1 MWWPFDRFADY
12 EYEKSKK
19 IKMISI
25 ISQLCARPKQ
35 AQWTKLTSHVTDK
48 SHLRHAAEG
57 IIKWPQCV
65 LDINYYVG
73 WIFGWKHKLD
83 VTFSNIV
90 ATLWRIALE
99 DDMCYLKTVPWT
111 EYIEYLK
118 DIPKPSL
125 KPKFVL
131 KEKLLPID
139 GHMLFQGYG
148 DACTWI
154 VGLTGLSSCRCMA
167 LAH

>member
-1 MWWPFDRFADY
+1 MWWQCDRFADY
-12 EYEKSKK
+12 KYEKSKK

-48 SHLRHAAEG
+48 SHLRHAAVE

-90 ATLWRIALE
+90 ATFWWRVFFKMICVNWYQCLNTI
-99 DDMCYLKTVPWT
+99 LKW
-111 EYIEYLK
+111 IFK
-118 DIPKPSL
+118 DIPKLSQNL
-125 KPKFVL
+125 N
-131 KEKLLPID
+131 LL
-139 GHMLFQGYG
+139 G
-148 DACTWI
+148 DR
-154 VGLTGLSSCRCMA
+154 SDFS
-167 LAH
+167 